1 MIALLLHLLAAAPL
15 IPQNAPIGQAGD
27 RVKDPA
33 RDPLPDDP
41 EQAAEVRRGYKIF
54 LNTPRFARRYARSS
68 LSCGSCH
75 LNAGQKEGSMPL
87 VGIASIFP
95 DYNKRSGRPFT
106 LEERIVG

>member
-15 IPQNAPIGQAGD
+15 IPQNAAIGQAGD
-27 RVKDPA
+27 RV
-33 RDPLPDDP
+33 RDPLRDP
-41 EQAAEVRRGYKIF
+41 RASEEVLRGYRLF
-54 LNTPRFARRYARSS
+54 LDTPRYARHFTGAK